1 MKEFIPLLIE
11 AVIFLIPIVVLFM
24 KIGRYTKVVESVEAF
39 PEWKAKIDTK
49 VETLEKNDAIQ
60 NQTLVSINQ
69 NLIEIS
75 TKVSLLLDDKIKIEK

>member
-24 KIGRYTKVVESVEAF
+24 KIGRYTKVVESVEEL

>member
-24 KIGRYTKVVESVEAF
+24 KIGRYTKVVESVEEF

>member
-1 MKEFIPLLIE
+1 MKDFIPLLIE
-11 AVIFLIPIVVLFM
+11 AIIFLIPIVVLFM
-24 KIGRYTKVVESVEAF
+24 KLGRYAKVIEGVEEF
-39 PEWKAKIDTK
+39 PEWKSKVDTK

-75 TKVSLLLDDKIKIEK
+75 TKVSLLLDNKIKMEA

>member
-1 MKEFIPLLIE
+1 MKDFIPLLIE
-11 AVIFLIPIVVLFM
+11 AVIFLIPIIVLFM
-24 KIGRYTKVVESVEAF
+24 KLGRYAKVVESTEEF

-49 VETLEKNDAIQ
+49 IETLEKNDAIQ